1 MTQII
6 LADDADVLPEDE
18 FEIEFTAEE
27 PFYSGEEYRLH
38 CAYYLGD
45 DEVLD
50 ADVFDE
56 VAYANWREEI
66 DIEE

>member
-6 LADDADVLPEDE
+6 YADEADDILDADATDIL
-18 FEIEFTAEE
+18 ACM
-27 PFYSGEEYRLH
+27 PFYSGEEFSTNF
-38 CAYYLGD
+38 AYYASD

-50 ADVFDE
+50 QDVLDE